1 MESLNLNYLT
11 ADEIISLN
19 SITGGGRLQ
28 GIDQRRGMLYFTKE
42 RNEKLLHCLEEK
54 KITTDGYRL
63 TRYGIYLTHLI
74 RQYRESDTYCR
85 LNHETIALT
94 EQGRTIIVQPK
105 DKGYVIA
112 EIPREL
118 LLHRIMKAYP
128 SLWEGTEVLDRAE
141 YLFVR
146 KWEKGAEQKHMAY
159 YWNGAGHYMCDMNT
173 KERKAVTG
181 TEIRKALVKLLEM
194 EEEGC
199 QKQRT

>member
-19 SITGGGRLQ
+19 SITGGGEIQ
-28 GIDQRRGMLYFTKE
+28 GINQRRGMWYFTNE
-42 RNEKLLHCLEEK
+42 RNERRLHGLEKK

-74 RQYRESDTYCR
+74 RQYRESNTYCR

-118 LLHRIMKAYP
+118 LLRRIMKAYP
-128 SLWEGTEVLDRAE
+128 SLWEGTEILDRAE

-146 KWEKGAEQKHMAY
+146 KWEKGTEQKHMAY

-173 KERKAVTG
+173 KERKAVRG
-181 TEIRKALVKLLEM
+181 KEIRKDLVERLER
-194 EEEGC
+194 EGETC
-199 QKQRT
+199 LKQKN

>member
-74 RQYRESDTYCR
+74 RQYR
-85 LNHETIALT
+85 
-94 EQGRTIIVQPK
+94 
-105 DKGYVIA
+105 
-112 EIPREL
+112 
-118 LLHRIMKAYP
+118 
-128 SLWEGTEVLDRAE
+128 
-141 YLFVR
+141 
-146 KWEKGAEQKHMAY
+146 
-159 YWNGAGHYMCDMNT
+159 
-173 KERKAVTG
+173 
-181 TEIRKALVKLLEM
+181 
-194 EEEGC
+194 
-199 QKQRT
+199 